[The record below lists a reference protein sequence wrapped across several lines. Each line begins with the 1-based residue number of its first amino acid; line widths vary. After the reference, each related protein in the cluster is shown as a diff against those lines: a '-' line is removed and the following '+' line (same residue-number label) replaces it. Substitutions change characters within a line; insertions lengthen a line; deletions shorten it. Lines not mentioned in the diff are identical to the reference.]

1 VSAALV
7 RRPEIAAA
15 RADVRAEEAALRAAH
30 RGVLPALTV
39 QAGYTTGVDTGI
51 NVSGPSANVTL
62 NVPLSN
68 AASGRARA
76 EAARLAQA
84 QARAAAASQTVTV
97 EVSTAY
103 ESLRAQREAVAASA
117 SARSEAQAEV
127 RAAQAGYRE
136 GASSSLDL
144 ADARRTYA
152 QAAVADAIAR
162 AALTQ
167 AALTFG
173 LALGEEG
180 P

>member
-1 VSAALV
+1 
-7 RRPEIAAA
+7 
-15 RADVRAEEAALRAAH
+15 
-30 RGVLPALTV
+30 
-39 QAGYTTGVDTGI
+39 
-51 NVSGPSANVTL
+51 
-62 NVPLSN
+62 
-68 AASGRARA
+68 
-76 EAARLAQA
+76 
-84 QARAAAASQTVTV
+84 VTV